1 MYKVDG
7 QKLLQYP
14 GELEQLIDIFR
25 ANDVRSYLEIGCKYG
40 GSLWYIGR
48 SLPAG
53 SSIVGVDLMAWEEQ
67 AMRLRTAASKL
78 TGYKVTLVKGDSSN
92 PNIVRDVAKL
102 GPFDACLIDGN
113 HSLPYV
119 AKDWENYGPMCRM
132 VAFHDINYHR
142 TPEEL
147 KALKAEQN
155 KAVFAI
161 DVPIFWN
168 EVKANHRHE
177 EIKLDRR
184 DNGIGVLWR

>member
-14 GELEQLIDIFR
+14 GELERLIEIFR
-25 ANDVRSYLEIGCKYG
+25 DNEVKSYLEIGCKFG
-40 GSLWYIGR
+40 GSLWCVGR

-53 SSIVGVDLMAWEEQ
+53 SCIVGVDLMAWEEQ

-78 TGYKVTLVKGDSSN
+78 TGYKVTLVKGDSTN
-92 PNIVRDVAKL
+92 ANVVRDIARL

-119 AKDWENYGPMCRM
+119 SKDWENYGPMCRL

-142 TPEEL
+142 TVEEL

-161 DVPIFWN
+161 DVPTFWN
-168 EVKANHRHE
+168 ELKASHRHE